1 MKKEKI
7 LLLGGTGFLGKN
19 LKRKLVNKYSIDCI
33 HFKKIKK
40 IDTIKKINYIKFNL
54 NHHSKYKK
62 IFNKT
67 YDYIINL
74 SGYID
79 HDKKK
84 ININNIFKEHFL
96 NTYNISNFFL
106 NKKIKK
112 FINIGSSDEYGNI
125 TKKKFLETDRE
136 DPISIYSLGKTC
148 SAHYL
153 KTLYNIFKLP
163 TVTLRIFLAYGPGQ
177 DSVRFVPYVIN
188 KCLSKKKVIIHNNFK
203 RDFCYVDDVV
213 QAIILCLKSDKV
225 NGEIFNIGSSMPISL
240 YYLAKKISFLCNGGK
255 IIIKG
260 RQKNLRQ
267 QSKILVAN
275 TTKIKNILNWK
286 PKIKLDIGLK
296 RTINFYRSQNNAKY

>member
-7 LLLGGTGFLGKN
+7 LILGGTGFLGKN
-19 LKRKLVNKYSIDCI
+19 LIRQLVNKYSIDCI
-33 HFKKIKK
+33 HLKKIKN
-40 IDTIKKINYIKFNL
+40 IDLINKINYIKFNL

-62 IFNKT
+62 VFNKN

-79 HDKKK
+79 HDKKIK
-84 ININNIFKEHFL
+84 NIDNIFTEHFL
-96 NTYNISNFFL
+96 NIYNISNFFL
-106 NKKIKK
+106 NKRIKK

-125 TKKKFLETDRE
+125 KNKNFFETDRE

-153 KTLYNIFKLP
+153 RTLYHIYKFP

-177 DSVRFVPYVIN
+177 DGVRFVPYVIN

-225 NGEIFNIGSSMPISL
+225 NGQIFNIGSSTPIRL
-240 YYLAKKISFLCNGGK
+240 HYLAKKISFLCNGGK
-255 IIIKG
+255 IIIKK

-267 QSKILVAN
+267 ESKALVAN

-286 PKIKLDIGLK
+286 PKIKLDSGLK